1 MESRAT
7 WSMRPKPTPPID
19 AGRSSM
25 TTVDSLHEQ
34 WLDAYSDQIGRARDE
49 VTTPALLLDLDKANR
64 NIATMA
70 AKFRELP
77 AELRPHIKVHKSPQL
92 ARLEVES
99 GAVGVAC
106 ATAWEALV
114 MAQSGIDDV
123 LIANQV
129 VHPDK
134 LRAVMD
140 AARLARLTIAVD
152 DPRNVDQLSAGAIDA
167 GVELELLIEIDVGMG
182 RCGVRTKEQ
191 ALALAEHA
199 AGKPGLRLRGMQGYE
214 GHCMLEPDQD
224 IRFREARAAN
234 AKLVEAVDLLARAR
248 IPVGR
253 RLRGRHRHLFHH
265 RREPAHH
272 RGAGRLVHAHG
283 LLPRAARPRRL
294 RGRPHRARNGDQP
307 PGKHGRPRRRPQ
319 VGRDRLRAPTY
330 WRTTRR
336 VRSATTPRSTP
347 SSTSPA
353 LRRSTSATARRS
365 SPATDRRPS
374 TSTTCSTWSRTMSSP
389 TSGLSHRADPVGPRP
404 SRAPSIRRR
413 RCGS

>member
-1 MESRAT
+1 
-7 WSMRPKPTPPID
+7 
-19 AGRSSM
+19 M

-70 AKFRELP
+70 TKFRELP

-234 AKLVEAVDLLARAR
+234 AKLIEAVDLLAEHGFPSDDVSAGGTGTYFITGANPR
-248 IPVGR
+248 ITEVQAGSYT
-253 RLRGRHRHLFHH
+253 LMDCFHGQLVPGGFEVALTVLGTVIS
-265 RREPAHH
+265 RQ
-272 RGAGRLVHAHG
+272 GNTVVLDAGRKSVGIDFVLPPMADYPEGQIRYYAEEHALFDFPGPPPLDLGDRAEILAGYGPTTVNLYDVFHVVENDVVTDIWPVAPRG
-283 LLPRAARPRRL
+283 PGRAA
-294 RGRPHRARNGDQP
+294 
-307 PGKHGRPRRRPQ
+307 
-319 VGRDRLRAPTY
+319 TF
-330 WRTTRR
+330 
-336 VRSATTPRSTP
+336 
-347 SSTSPA
+347 
-353 LRRSTSATARRS
+353 
-365 SPATDRRPS
+365 
-374 TSTTCSTWSRTMSSP
+374 
-389 TSGLSHRADPVGPRP
+389 
-404 SRAPSIRRR
+404 
-413 RCGS
+413 